1 MGRLAADVIARTPGS
16 EPGGTRRSRSRQA
29 PHVPL
34 DCSHGGLACQ
44 ELRLRWRYVLWRLA
58 FDPWFKPV
66 WRSGVA
72 PDQPHIRSSR
82 CGRLH
87 LDSAFGGAG
96 SGGGTILRFGFLDA
110 KQSIGRRPGSAEAD
124 QSSADE
130 RRSELWLVAG
140 QAEDVMAAPSI
151 TTPALVNFHSAT
163 NSFRA
168 SATISRLRAALPT
181 MPGSRA

>member
-1 MGRLAADVIARTPGS
+1 MI
-16 EPGGTRRSRSRQA
+16 
-29 PHVPL
+29 PL
-34 DCSHGGLACQ
+34 
-44 ELRLRWRYVLWRLA
+44 
-58 FDPWFKPV
+58 
-66 WRSGVA
+66 
-72 PDQPHIRSSR
+72 
-82 CGRLH
+82 
-87 LDSAFGGAG
+87 SAAG
-96 SGGGTILRFGFLDA
+96 SGGGTILRFGFLGA

-151 TTPALVNFHSAT
+151 TTPALVNYHSAT

-168 SATISRLRAALPT
+168 SATISRLRGALPT